1 MKNTNE
7 KKHLFAAFGSHCI
20 DYYENLDGGTPFA
33 GGGPLNTAVHMSRLG
48 IPSLFAGCVGSDA
61 YGALLLRE
69 MIRSH
74 VDTSCVHV
82 VSGNSAVCEVY
93 LQGNERILGD
103 YAEGVMKD
111 FRLSEKDLDVIAA
124 ADLCLCDLWGN
135 QEDCFPLLK
144 AKGARIA
151 FDSADAPDDERCRKV
166 LPYVDILFFSSEE
179 DSPAVRRKMQEFH
192 RAGVSIVVTTFGAK
206 GSAALDETGFTL
218 CEAEKTDDVLDSMG
232 AGDTYI
238 AGFLHE
244 IILGRSIYEAMKKG
258 SSAAA
263 ETLKYHGAFPQ
274 EANHGIPE

>member
-1 MKNTNE
+1 MKNTND

-111 FRLSEKDLDVIAA
+111 FRLSEKDLDIIAS

-144 AKGARIA
+144 AKGAKIA

>member
-1 MKNTNE
+1 MKNTND

-69 MIRSH
+69 MKRSH

-82 VSGNSAVCEVY
+82 ISGNSAVCEVY

-103 YAEGVMKD
+103 YEEGVMKD

-144 AKGARIA
+144 AKDARIA

-179 DSPAVRRKMQEFH
+179 DSPAVRRKN
-192 RAGVSIVVTTFGAK
+192 AGISQSRRQYRCHDVRRERFSG
-206 GSAALDETGFTL
+206 TG
-218 CEAEKTDDVLDSMG
+218 
-232 AGDTYI
+232 
-238 AGFLHE
+238 
-244 IILGRSIYEAMKKG
+244 
-258 SSAAA
+258 
-263 ETLKYHGAFPQ
+263 
-274 EANHGIPE
+274 